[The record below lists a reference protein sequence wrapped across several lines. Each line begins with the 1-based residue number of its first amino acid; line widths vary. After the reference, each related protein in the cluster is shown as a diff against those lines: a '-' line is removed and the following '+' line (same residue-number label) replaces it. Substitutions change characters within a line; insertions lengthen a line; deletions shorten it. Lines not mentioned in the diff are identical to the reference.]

1 MIVETRKG
9 QTVPP
14 EAPRRRAEDFFAERA
29 VAAYES
35 LFEKLIGRRTGNAT
49 DRESE

>member
-1 MIVETRKG
+1 MIIETREG
-9 QTVPP
+9 ETVPP
-14 EAPRRRAEDFFAERA
+14 EAPRRRAEDFSEERA

-35 LFEKLIGRRTGNAT
+35 LFDTLIERNIGNAT

>member
-9 QTVPP
+9 QSAPP
-14 EAPRRRAEDFFAERA
+14 ETPRRRAEDFSAERA

-35 LFEKLIGRRTGNAT
+35 LFDTLIERNIGNAT